1 MIDSSVPD
9 PAQPPRWSSDYFRE
23 YAGPG
28 PRLARGLV
36 GHVRI
41 VAILLITQG
50 VFEILFA
57 LFGIC
62 FALATVLVR
71 QEDLVNMR
79 PLGMVLGGIS
89 IAALFCGGLRVAAG
103 IANLRF
109 RRRLLGITA
118 LGAGMLTMLTG
129 YCAPTAIALAVYG
142 LIVYLNDSVVA
153 AFEMGDAGRTTTE
166 ISAAFPPEG

>member
-1 MIDSSVPD
+1 MIDLPPPD
-9 PAQPPRWSSDYFRE
+9 PAQPPRWSSDYFRDSQ
-23 YAGPG
+23 PST
-28 PRLARGLV
+28 RLARGLV

-41 VAILLITQG
+41 VAILLIVQG
-50 VFEILFA
+50 VFEMLFA

-62 FALATVLVR
+62 FALLTLFVP
-71 QEDLVNMR
+71 QEDFVNMR
-79 PLGMVLGGIS
+79 PLGIALGVIS
-89 IAALFCGGLRVAAG
+89 VAALVCGGLRLAAG

-166 ISAAFPPEG
+166 ISAAFPPDG